1 MGGGGRM
8 LLIYTV
14 SAYLKKTEVCRVMAT
29 VTGILMYPINFGLKV
44 WSAQLCMEHKAQAA
58 QQN

>member
-1 MGGGGRM
+1 M

-14 SAYLKKTEVCRVMAT
+14 STCLKKTEVCCVMAT
-29 VTGILMYPINFGLKV
+29 VTGILIYPIDFVLKV
-44 WSAQLCMEHKAQAA
+44 WTPQLCMEHKAQAA